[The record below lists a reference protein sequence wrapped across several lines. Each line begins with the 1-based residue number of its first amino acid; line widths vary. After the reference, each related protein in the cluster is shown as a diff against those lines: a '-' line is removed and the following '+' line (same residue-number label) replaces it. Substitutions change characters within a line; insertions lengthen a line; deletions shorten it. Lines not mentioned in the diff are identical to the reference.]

1 MAHTCANAVNG
12 KDKVHNVLS
21 SRVLTAGRPCV
32 IKTKKNLTIFTIRLL
47 ALGTADLYSTVPF

>member
-1 MAHTCANAVNG
+1 MAHACANAVNG

-21 SRVLTAGRPCV
+21 SRVLMFGRPCV
-32 IKTKKNLTIFTIRLL
+32 IKTKNNLTIFTVRLL